1 MLEKYFVKP
10 ETVDRIRG
18 SWIGSEIES
27 YVGWLAERRYGVKS
41 IWRRVPLVVAFGEFA
56 REAGAQGV
64 GDLPAHVDAFVSDRV
79 TRLQAR
85 SGSVRSMAKEV
96 RGPVEQMLSVV
107 LAGFE
112 RSGRSR
118 HAHPF
123 AEAAPGFFDYLVDER
138 GLRAASVKSYLHH
151 LDRFEAYLQRIGV
164 ERIGELSPTILS
176 AFVVERA
183 STGLAKSTVRD
194 GCGVLRVFL
203 RYAHREGVLGCDLSE
218 AVGWP
223 QVYRL
228 SGIPRSISWTDV
240 NKVLAGV
247 DRRTACGKRDYAMLQ
262 LLVTY
267 GLRAR
272 EVAALILDDI
282 DWKRE
287 RLGSPVE

>member
-64 GDLPAHVDAFVSDRV
+64 GDLPVHVDAFVSDRV

-118 HAHPF
+118 HAQPF

-138 GLRAASVKSYLHH
+138 GLRPASVKSYLHH

-164 ERIGELSPTILS
+164 ERIGELSES
-176 AFVVERA
+176 A
-183 STGLAKSTVRD
+183 GLLHQVRV
-194 GCGVLRVFL
+194 GVGTCGWGR
-203 RYAHREGVLGCDLSE
+203 
-218 AVGWP
+218 W
-223 QVYRL
+223 
-228 SGIPRSISWTDV
+228 
-240 NKVLAGV
+240 
-247 DRRTACGKRDYAMLQ
+247 
-262 LLVTY
+262 
-267 GLRAR
+267 
-272 EVAALILDDI
+272 
-282 DWKRE
+282 
-287 RLGSPVE
+287 